1 MRVGDIDDSFNR
13 QLAILSSSNAD
24 SIVFNLGLPSR
35 KVLSAGVS
43 NKPLKLYG
51 NKVMKKIRKHGYM
64 IEELKDLTK
73 AVRNPIAV
81 FKNKSEE
88 GSFSILTSLKTKNG
102 NFLVAIRTGV
112 DADCSFNIVSTVFGK
127 GNEKIIDWINT
138 GYLRYVD
145 KEKAL
150 SYLLHQSAPIAAALN
165 REELFRATNIVR
177 HFRNNQISPL
187 VNVVG

>member
-1 MRVGDIDDSFNR
+1 MKVGDIDDSFNR

-35 KVLSAGVS
+35 KVLSVGVS

-102 NFLVAIRTGV
+102 NFLVAITAGESL
-112 DADCSFNIVSTVFGK
+112 DSDFNIVTTVFGK
-127 GNEKIIDWINT
+127 GKDNVINWINS

-150 SYLLHQSAPIAAALN
+150 SYLHLAAPIAAASN
-165 REELFRATNIVR
+165 KEELFRAANIVR
-177 HFRNNQISPL
+177 HFRNKQNSPL